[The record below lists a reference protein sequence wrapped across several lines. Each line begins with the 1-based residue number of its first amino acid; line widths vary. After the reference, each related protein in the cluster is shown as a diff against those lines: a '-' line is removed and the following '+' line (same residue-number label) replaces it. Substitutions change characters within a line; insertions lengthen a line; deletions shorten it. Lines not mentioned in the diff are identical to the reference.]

1 MNLHGSSWSW
11 DGLAYRSQAL
21 LPAADN
27 VIGLRHLAWSLVLA
41 AMALLLAETWRKRLS
56 TSDASGKS
64 GPGSL
69 AIALLLM
76 AWAWVPGPWGCA
88 YWLSLAFQT
97 PSGVSVLLAGTLLMR
112 VCHERLR
119 LPARA
124 LWARVGLLGPPTEWT
139 RVYVG
144 AGVLVG
150 WLLLFDT
157 FALFPVS
164 VYAWGFKPAALA
176 LVVGLALL
184 PWVLAGAAA
193 RRSLGLVQVWAA
205 LALFGLGRWP
215 SGNLWDALLDPWLW
229 VLLNGYLLRGL
240 ARRWRV

>member
-1 MNLHGSSWSW
+1 
-11 DGLAYRSQAL
+11 
-21 LPAADN
+21 
-27 VIGLRHLAWSLVLA
+27 
-41 AMALLLAETWRKRLS
+41 
-56 TSDASGKS
+56 
-64 GPGSL
+64 
-69 AIALLLM
+69 
-76 AWAWVPGPWGCA
+76 
-88 YWLSLAFQT
+88 
-97 PSGVSVLLAGTLLMR
+97 
-112 VCHERLR
+112 
-119 LPARA
+119 
-124 LWARVGLLGPPTEWT
+124 
-139 RVYVG
+139 
-144 AGVLVG
+144 VLVG